1 MFIFYLNFEFLKK
14 IFFLEY
20 FDFIENFEV
29 FKKKKIWVIFFN
41 ILSFLTI
48 LILFENKE
56 EKMEF

>member
-29 FKKKKIWVIFFN
+29 LKKKKIWVIFFN